1 MPFEKGNT
9 HGSKGRLFDG
19 ALRRAIAQD
28 DGKRLRAA
36 AEQLLNA
43 AAEGEPW
50 AINTLADRLD
60 GKAPQSVSVEH
71 KRDVE
76 GLSLG
81 ELRDRIAEMLGGT
94 GPAPASTDTPR
105 GVH

>member
-60 GKAPQSVSVEH
+60 GVRVGVPDAITQRLQVAAVAHLEAEQVRGLREDEA
-71 KRDVE
+71 RD
-76 GLSLG
+76 
-81 ELRDRIAEMLGGT
+81 
-94 GPAPASTDTPR
+94 P
-105 GVH
+105 